1 MITQTEYMEQK
12 IIGAILIFVTLF
24 APMPDKKTAHSQ
36 DQSLTHESMEETNDI
51 PLADPETNTKKFN
64 P

>member
-24 APMPDKKTAHSQ
+24 APMPDKKASHSQ
-36 DQSLTHESMEETNDI
+36 DQSLTHESAEELNDI
-51 PLADPETNTKKFN
+51 PVRVPDNSTKKFN